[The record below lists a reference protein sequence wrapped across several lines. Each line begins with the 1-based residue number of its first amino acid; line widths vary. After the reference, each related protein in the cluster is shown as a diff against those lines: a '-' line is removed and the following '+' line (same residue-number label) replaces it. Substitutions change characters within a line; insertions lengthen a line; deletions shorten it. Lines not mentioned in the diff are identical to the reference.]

1 MLKYYIIVIT
11 CCIATLLQ
19 EMQLVRNALQ
29 NTNASKP
36 CSISVLDSEH
46 GMDPFVC
53 RALVH

>member
-11 CCIATLLQ
+11 CCNATLLQ
-19 EMQLVRNALQ
+19 EMQLVRNALL